1 MSRVFA
7 IALIV
12 GIAGVGCGG
21 SAQVKVSTVKKS
33 PKKSSPSKA
42 EVVTASPSLGVSN
55 ELLDQCMVK
64 IADTNGTP
72 HFDFNEDDLLKE
84 DRMVLDAIGKCVMS
98 DGPLAGRS
106 LQLVGRADPR
116 GTQEYNLA
124 LGTKRAGT
132 VTDYLARLGVA
143 RDQLAP
149 TTRGDIDASGRDEV
163 GWRGDRRV
171 DITLM
176 EDLKVSSR

>member
-1 MSRVFA
+1 MTRLFA
-7 IALIV
+7 LALVV
-12 GIAGVGCGG
+12 GVAGFAGCTG
-21 SAQVKVSTVKKS
+21 SAQVKVSTVKKA
-33 PKKSSPSKA
+33 PKSKPTK
-42 EVVTASPSLGVSN
+42 EVVTASRSIGISN

-64 IADTNGTP
+64 ISNATDAP
-72 HFDFNEDDLLKE
+72 HFDFNEDDLLGD
-84 DRMVLDAIGKCVMS
+84 DRMVLDAVGKCVMS

-124 LGTKRAGT
+124 LGTKRAGV
-132 VTDYLARLGVA
+132 VTDYLARLGVT

-149 TTRGDIDASGRDEV
+149 TTRGDIDASGRDET

>member
-1 MSRVFA
+1 MSRLFA
-7 IALIV
+7 IALVV
-12 GIAGVGCGG
+12 GAAGLVGCGG

-33 PKKSSPSKA
+33 PKSKPA
-42 EVVTASPSLGVSN
+42 KEVVTASRSIGISN

-64 IADTNGTP
+64 ISNAVEAP
-72 HFDFNEDDLLKE
+72 HFDFNEDDLLGE
-84 DRMVLDAIGKCVMS
+84 DRIVLDAIGKCVMN

-124 LGTKRAGT
+124 LGTKRAGV
-132 VTDYLARLGVA
+132 VTDYLTRLGVA
-143 RDQLAP
+143 HDQLAP

-163 GWRGDRRV
+163 SWRNDRRV